1 MGWVHCVEFC
11 RTLNALLLLRWSASV
26 SLPLVRNFNF
36 MMRLILQAAIGLVL
50 FLAGIL
56 PHAQPALAL
65 QPTSAVGVD
74 EDPNCRDTKD
84 KCKFWAEIGK
94 VS

>member
-1 MGWVHCVEFC
+1 
-11 RTLNALLLLRWSASV
+11 
-26 SLPLVRNFNF
+26 
-36 MMRLILQAAIGLVL
+36 MMRLILPSAASIGLVL

>member
-1 MGWVHCVEFC
+1 MPSCYCVG
-11 RTLNALLLLRWSASV
+11 LLPYPF
-26 SLPLVRNFNF
+26 PLVRNFNF
-36 MMRLILQAAIGLVL
+36 MMRLILPSAASIGLVL